1 MKINMGE
8 IKIKAKNFLDKTE
21 EKLQNGFESTM
32 NFIAEHPMLMLAS
45 TFGSIIGLSI
55 LSAKADA
62 KRRLEH
68 PELYEF
74 EGEDEGNGDDLM
86 SLVTALADDIN
97 LQKGE
102 KILIEGTDNG
112 LNLTHYK
119 EETKMF
125 IDVEE
130 E

>member
-1 MKINMGE
+1 MKINMSE
-8 IKIKAKNFLDKTE
+8 IKTKAKNFLDKAE
-21 EKLQNGFESTM
+21 EKLQSGFEGTM
-32 NFIAEHPMLMLAS
+32 NFIADHPMLML
-45 TFGSIIGLSI
+45 TGTIGSVIGLSI
-55 LSAKADA
+55 LSVKADT

-74 EGEDEGNGDDLM
+74 EDENESNGDDLM
-86 SLVTALADDIN
+86 SLVTTLADDIN

-102 KILIEGTDNG
+102 KILIEGTENG

-119 EETKMF
+119 EESKIF

>member
-1 MKINMGE
+1 
-8 IKIKAKNFLDKTE
+8 
-21 EKLQNGFESTM
+21 
-32 NFIAEHPMLMLAS
+32 
-45 TFGSIIGLSI
+45 
-55 LSAKADA
+55 
-62 KRRLEH
+62 
-68 PELYEF
+68 
-74 EGEDEGNGDDLM
+74 M

-102 KILIEGTDNG
+102 KILIEGTENG